1 MPSHSEKRILPYS
14 SEQLF
19 DLVMDIEKYPEFLP
33 WCLAARVNEKKKADL
48 SADVIVGYGPF
59 REKFSSHVKFKKP
72 REIEVHYLQ
81 GPMSQLENKWM
92 FKDVRGGQCEVD
104 FYIDFSLKTKLFEK
118 IVDQFF
124 HRALVKM
131 INAFE
136 ARALQLYGGRKH

>member
-33 WCLAARVNEKKKADL
+33 WCAAARVNERGKNDL
-48 SADVIVGYGPF
+48 SADVVVGYKMF
-59 REKFSSHVKFKKP
+59 RETFSSRVHFRRPK
-72 REIEVHYLQ
+72 EIEVEYLK
-81 GPMSQLENKWM
+81 GPMRHLHNKWV
-92 FKDVRGGQCEVD
+92 FKDVRGSQCEVD
-104 FYIDFSLKTKLFEK
+104 FYVDFSLKTKLFEK
-118 IVDQFF
+118 LVDQFF

-136 ARALQLYGGRKH
+136 ARALQLYGGKKH